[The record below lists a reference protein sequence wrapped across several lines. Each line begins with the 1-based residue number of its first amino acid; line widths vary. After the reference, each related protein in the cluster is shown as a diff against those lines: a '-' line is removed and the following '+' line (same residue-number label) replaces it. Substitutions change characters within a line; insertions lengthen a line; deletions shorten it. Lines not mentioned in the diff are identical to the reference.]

1 MNTRLFLV
9 CAATSSLLL
18 AGCATTG
25 SNSSGSTFAPAIF
38 GHSRTVSIVDSSD
51 RNKLD
56 TKISLSDIIAFA
68 ENLTNKMLASP
79 VIAKAKKPPR
89 IVVGTLRQNTHD
101 ENLRVGDIQDRIQEV
116 LFNSGAVRVLDSSAN
131 NFDYIMRAEIT
142 DIVQR
147 APDGGD
153 LTALVM
159 QLHGLEDDDGIAAA
173 GIHVQ
178 VHGGTHHL
186 RHVHGAVD
194 RTGGI
199 RGQGDMLRPDAQ
211 GNGLGRHLAGARR
224 VPPDLHHEGH
234 GELRL

>member
-101 ENLRVGDIQDRIQEV
+101 ENLRVGDIHSLPLTENSRASGLTIC
-116 LFNSGAVRVLDSSAN
+116 LFSS
-131 NFDYIMRAEIT
+131 
-142 DIVQR
+142 
-147 APDGGD
+147 PDK
-153 LTALVM
+153 
-159 QLHGLEDDDGIAAA
+159 
-173 GIHVQ
+173 
-178 VHGGTHHL
+178 
-186 RHVHGAVD
+186 
-194 RTGGI
+194 
-199 RGQGDMLRPDAQ
+199 
-211 GNGLGRHLAGARR
+211 LGFL
-224 VPPDLHHEGH
+224 
-234 GELRL
+234 

>member
-9 CAATSSLLL
+9 CAATNSLLL

-147 APDGGD
+147 APDG
-153 LTALVM
+153 
-159 QLHGLEDDDGIAAA
+159 QK
-173 GIHVQ
+173 Q
-178 VHGGTHHL
+178 VDYTMEIKL
-186 RHVHGAVD
+186 FTID
-194 RTGGI
+194 
-199 RGQGDMLRPDAQ
+199 
-211 GNGLGRHLAGARR
+211 
-224 VPPDLHHEGH
+224 
-234 GELRL
+234 GELRGQWSDDLSLFKSR